1 MKNRS
6 PRLGL
11 TFKDSP
17 GLQRA
22 AAIAGR
28 KLRME
33 LI

>member
-11 TFKDSP
+11 TFKDVP
-17 GLQRA
+17 TLQRA

-28 KLRME
+28 KLSAE
-33 LI
+33 HV